1 MNEHLNNK
9 NKGPL
14 FTTDRTVLK
23 RDGQILR
30 EDINLIEEF
39 KLVINISNG
48 KNFTINCLQTDIT
61 ELIIGKV
68 GISNNLRNKENIK
81 VNDLDQFNNVSV
93 EILDTKKEDLKTNK
107 VFDRHYEN
115 YSLQYVFAL
124 AERFKQGMELH
135 KLTYMTHSCLV
146 MRDGNI
152 IYTCEDINRYNV
164 LYKAYGYMI
173 LNDIDPYDTYV
184 YFSGRAD
191 LKVMEMVD
199 KINVGVF
206 ITKSSVTSKAAVF
219 ARKNKITL
227 LCSARPDEVSLY
239 SGKLPEE

>member
-1 MNEHLNNK
+1 MDKYLNNK

-14 FTTDRTVLK
+14 FMTEKTVLK

-39 KLVINISNG
+39 KLDINVENG
-48 KNFTINCLQTDIT
+48 KKLTINCLQTDIT

-68 GISNNLRNKENIK
+68 SISNNLRNKKSIK
-81 VNDLDQFNNVSV
+81 VNELDACNNVSV
-93 EILDTKKEDLKTNK
+93 EILDTKEELKTNK
-107 VFDRHYEN
+107 ALSRQYNN
-115 YSLQYVFAL
+115 YNLQDVFAL

-152 IYTCEDINRYNV
+152 IYICEDINRYNV

-173 LNDIDPYDTYV
+173 VNDIDPYETYI

-199 KINVGVF
+199 KMNVGVF
-206 ITKSSVTSKAAVF
+206 ITKSSVTSKAVAF
-219 ARKNKITL
+219 ARENKITL

-239 SGKLPEE
+239 SGNLPE

>member
-1 MNEHLNNK
+1 MDKYLNNK

-14 FTTDRTVLK
+14 FMTEKTVLK

-39 KLVINISNG
+39 KLDINVENG
-48 KNFTINCLQTDIT
+48 KKLTINCLQTDIT

-68 GISNNLRNKENIK
+68 SISNNLRNKKSIK
-81 VNDLDQFNNVSV
+81 VNELDACNNVSV
-93 EILDTKKEDLKTNK
+93 EILDTKEELKTNK
-107 VFDRHYEN
+107 ALSRQYKN
-115 YSLQYVFAL
+115 YNLQDVFAL

-173 LNDIDPYDTYV
+173 VNDIDPYETYI

-199 KINVGVF
+199 KMNVGVF
-206 ITKSSVTSKAAVF
+206 ITKSSVTSKAVAF
-219 ARKNKITL
+219 ARENKITL

-239 SGKLPEE
+239 SGNLPEE